1 MVRRETPALTRFSAM
16 GKASKKKSDRRSGL
30 GPSRAEIESRAG
42 QELAQRRLAAV
53 YQPGRFDDAL
63 HQAAKQAAAAQ
74 LITDDA
80 VAELWGGTPPVPA
93 EVPRW
98 EDGSL
103 GDFFFTEPVIAMAAA
118 APPAEVAVLPPPEQM
133 LAYGSVREAVA
144 CLLIRAVVFD
154 GLPAAG
160 PAVGALVAHLVP
172 VIDWEAGQFGRPLS
186 DDEAEEI
193 DPAPAPAFVI
203 GSALAEA
210 ARAVIAE
217 DRIAAVM
224 EFLEPVLDAALVPL
238 GPSAELT
245 GSAVARALAC
255 AAAHSYQ
262 FTDPT
267 DTALLNQLDPDS
279 ATSGNPLET
288 LVNEKLL
295 APRDA
300 LLAGL
305 AVLAALAGL
314 CRSSAVSVLPKA

>member
-1 MVRRETPALTRFSAM
+1 VKGKSRVLVIARLRAM

-42 QELAQRRLAAV
+42 QELAQRRLAAAPL
-53 YQPGRFDDAL
+53 PGRVDDAL
-63 HQAAKQAAAAQ
+63 RRAAEQAVAARTTA
-74 LITDDA
+74 DDA

-103 GDFFFTEPVIAMAAA
+103 GDFFFTEPVITTAAA
-118 APPAEVAVLPPPEQM
+118 VPPAEVAVLPPPELM

-160 PAVGALVAHLVP
+160 PAVAALVAHLVP
-172 VIDWEAGQFGRPLS
+172 VIDLEAGQFGRPLS

-193 DPAPAPAFVI
+193 VTAPAFVI
-203 GSALAEA
+203 GGALAEA

-224 EFLEPVLDAALVPL
+224 EFLEPVLDPALAPL
-238 GPSAELT
+238 ELSVELT
-245 GSAVARALAC
+245 GSTVARALAC

-262 FTDPT
+262 FTDPA

-279 ATSGNPLET
+279 ATSENPLET

-314 CRSSAVSVLPKA
+314 CRSNAVSVLPKA